1 MEWDRKVSAVQ
12 ELPLQIVALSS
23 ARVYLL
29 DGGLRWGNDKA
40 NDYLSER
47 SACGLESCFG
57 VACTAWVTE
66 G

>member
-1 MEWDRKVSAVQ
+1 MQ

-29 DGGLRWGNDKA
+29 DGGLGWGNDKA

-57 VACTAWVTE
+57 VACTAWVT
-66 G
+66 GG